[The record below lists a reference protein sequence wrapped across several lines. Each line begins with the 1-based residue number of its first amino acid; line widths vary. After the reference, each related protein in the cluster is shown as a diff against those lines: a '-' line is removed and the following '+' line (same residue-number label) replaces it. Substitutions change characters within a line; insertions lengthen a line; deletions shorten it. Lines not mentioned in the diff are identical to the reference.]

1 MSSSG
6 STRTLWLSLAGI
18 ALLFGAVA
26 ILQIRIDAQTR
37 DFATQ
42 KEELLLSSPSAIQ
55 KLSLGYDSL
64 LADIYWTRAVQYY
77 GSHLNAPS
85 HFQLL
90 WPLLDVTTTLDPKLV
105 VAYRFGAI
113 FLSEP
118 LAGANRTDLAVKLVK
133 RGIQA
138 NPDNWYLA
146 GDLGFLYYWRLKD
159 YPDAAA
165 AYYKGS
171 QIPNAPAWLGV
182 MAARVSALGGSLDT
196 SRIMWSEIYES
207 AQDPRVR
214 KMALKALEG
223 LKAQSDEQQ
232 LDQLAAQYQK
242 RFGRY
247 PTSTEEL
254 RAAGFLK
261 GIPQDPEGYP
271 YVFEADGKSA
281 LDPQSPVVIPA
292 PAKVPGASK

>member
-1 MSSSG
+1 MSFSG
-6 STRTLWLSLAGI
+6 STRTLWLSLAGV

-26 ILQIRIDAQTR
+26 MLQIRIDAQTH
-37 DFATQ
+37 DFAKQ

-77 GSHLNAPS
+77 GSHLDAPS
-85 HFQLL
+85 HFPLL

-133 RGIQA
+133 RGIEA
-138 NPDNWYLA
+138 NPGNWHLA
-146 GDLGFLYYWRLKD
+146 GDLGFLYYWRMKD

-165 AYYKGS
+165 AYHRGS

-182 MAARVSALGGSLDT
+182 MAARVSALGGSVDT
-196 SRIMWSEIYES
+196 SRMMWSEIYES
-207 AQDPRVR
+207 TQDPRVR

-223 LKAQSDEQQ
+223 LKAQSDEEQ
-232 LDQLAAQYQK
+232 LDQLAAIYQK

-247 PTSTEEL
+247 PASTEEL
-254 RAAGFLK
+254 RAAGFLR
-261 GIPQDPEGYP
+261 GIPHDPEGYP
-271 YVFEADGKSA
+271 YIFEADGKSA
-281 LDPQSPVVIPA
+281 LDPQSPVVIPT

>member
-6 STRTLWLSLAGI
+6 STRTLWLSLAGVV
-18 ALLFGAVA
+18 LLFGAVA
-26 ILQIRIDAQTR
+26 ILQIRIDEQTR

-42 KEELLLSSPSAIQ
+42 KEELLLSSPFAIQ

-77 GSHLNAPS
+77 GSHVGVPS
-85 HFQLL
+85 HFDLL

-118 LAGANRTDLAVKLVK
+118 VAGANRTDLAVKLVK

-138 NPDNWYLA
+138 NPDNWHLY
-146 GDLGFLYYWRLKD
+146 GDLGFLYYWRMKD

-165 AYYKGS
+165 AYFDGGK
-171 QIPNAPAWLGV
+171 IPNAPAWLGV
-182 MAARVSALGGSLDT
+182 MAARVSALGGSIDT
-196 SRIMWSEIYES
+196 SRMMWSEIYES

-214 KMALKALEG
+214 KMALKELEG

-232 LDQLAAQYQK
+232 LDQLAAEYRK

-254 RAAGFLK
+254 RTAGLVRE
-261 GIPQDPEGYP
+261 IPLDPEGYP
-271 YVFEADGKSA
+271 YIFGANGKSS
-281 LDPQSPVVIPA
+281 LNPQNPIIIPA
-292 PAKVPGASK
+292 PPQVPGASK